1 MEKLLEC
8 VMLTAFD
15 YALLILLL
23 HDRERADGTGR
34 THLMIVGT
42 MGAGL
47 LLGTVGKLTA
57 RPVEAGAA
65 FYLVSCA
72 LSAVVFADLL
82 VRRRK
87 NGREARDA

>member
-23 HDRERADGTGR
+23 HDRERMDETGG
-34 THLMIVGT
+34 THLLMVGT

-57 RPVEAGAA
+57 RPVEAVAA
-65 FYLVSCA
+65 FYLVACV

-82 VRRRK
+82 VRRRRTVK
-87 NGREARDA
+87 GARDE